1 LRTSGRRSL
10 PGFGLRI
17 KRPRDVNFSM
27 NEQVLGLLK
36 RLKQELQRIYG
47 PRLKGAYVFGSYAR
61 GEAHPESDLDVLI
74 VLDKVGNYCAE
85 VNRTSAIMSGLSL
98 QNEISL
104 SGVYVPESDWL
115 GADTSFLRNVREEA
129 AAI

>member
-1 LRTSGRRSL
+1 
-10 PGFGLRI
+10 
-17 KRPRDVNFSM
+17 M